1 MIATLFII
9 VVAGHLVVPAAA
21 DHADHRP
28 KPYPIHFQIHF
39 VTNLTSDGEGRA
51 VSGRLSYD
59 WTLQAQRI
67 DHGAGA
73 YECNHFY
80 DTEESCSLIFNN
92 KGMYRILHSGTP
104 CCLDLPHIGSP
115 PPDWASNGTYNG
127 AVHDVVSGL
136 EAYEWI
142 FDNVDISPKCLS
154 DIYYYDTK
162 FHTCRQVAN
171 GGDEGKPL
179 AFTFP
184 GKARGRQDYHFDVES
199 MVVERQ
205 DPALFTLANGCAD
218 LLCGDHV
225 QEVER

>member
-1 MIATLFII
+1 MTAILFALLFII
-9 VVAGHLVVPAAA
+9 IVAGHIDVPATAE
-21 DHADHRP
+21 HADHRP

-39 VTNLTSDGEGRA
+39 VTNLTSDGEGTA

-59 WTLQAQRI
+59 WTLHAQRI

-73 YECNHFY
+73 YECKLFY
-80 DTEESCSLIFNN
+80 DTEGPCSLIFNN
-92 KGMYRILHSGTP
+92 KGMYRILSHSGTP
-104 CCLDLPHIGSP
+104 CCLDLPHIGPP

-127 AVHDVVSGL
+127 VVHDVVSGL
-136 EAYEWI
+136 DADEWI
-142 FDNVDISPKCLS
+142 FDNVDISI
-154 DIYYYDTK
+154 DAE
-162 FHTCRQVAN
+162 FHTCRQVAH
-171 GGDEGKPL
+171 GGHEGKPL

-184 GKARGRQDYHFDVES
+184 GKARGRQDYYFDVES

-218 LLCGDHV
+218 LLCEDHF